1 IAMKLE
7 QGDRLIGVVTCREGD
22 DLLLAT
28 RLGRCIRFQ
37 ISDESLRGFA
47 GRESSGVRGIRL
59 TRGDEVMS
67 LSVLRHVEASTEER
81 AAYLKLSA
89 AKRRSNGEEDSDG
102 PAELEEAT
110 AEIALPPER
119 ASELAAAEE
128 FLLSVTDAGYG
139 KRSSAYEYRVT
150 GRGGQGLTNIVLGGR
165 NGRAVVTTFPVRSG
179 DHVMLITDAG
189 RLIRT
194 PADQVRLTG
203 RQAMGVMLFRVQPGE
218 HVTSVFP
225 VMEDVAE
232 ETVLE
237 NGGNDPNLDSEA
249 PERGGDG

>member
-1 IAMKLE
+1 
-7 QGDRLIGVVTCREGD
+7 
-22 DLLLAT
+22 
-28 RLGRCIRFQ
+28 
-37 ISDESLRGFA
+37 
-47 GRESSGVRGIRL
+47 
-59 TRGDEVMS
+59 
-67 LSVLRHVEASTEER
+67 
-81 AAYLKLSA
+81 
-89 AKRRSNGEEDSDG
+89 GEEDSDG